1 MVDANEAQAL
11 GLVTAHEAAEILG
24 IKMNNL
30 RQIQH
35 RKTLAWVQKSGRNVY
50 YKREDVEAYKAK
62 RDARNG

>member
-1 MVDANEAQAL
+1 MVNEDLISAQE
-11 GLVTAHEAAEILG
+11 VAEILG

-35 RKTLAWVQKSGRNVY
+35 RKTLLWVQKSGRNVY
-50 YKREDVEAYKAK
+50 YKREDVMNYKAK